1 MVSHGAVQC
10 CLMLGAV
17 LSFSLMETDDLHPP
31 LDTELVIGREM
42 RRIRERLGITQQE
55 LAERMIKN
63 GFRFH
68 QTQVAKME
76 RGERPIRVNEWIAI
90 ATALGMAPLDMLS
103 AAISANVSK
112 SKGSSQT
119 IAELEREKVAIE
131 RRIDVSGQVMDA
143 AAHEAAAARRAKE
156 AAESTLREVEERWAS
171 AQALHHQL
179 LAARGHLDR
188 RIFDMRALEVDALL
202 DGIEMSSEARDTDS
216 IGERLAAARKQAGMS
231 PEHMAIE
238 ASLTP
243 EVVRILEEPNYL
255 AKISSGLNKGSVDF
269 RENLDHRHNGMK
281 SAITRYAKVLNLD
294 ADQLIRQ
301 YENEVMKQGE

>member
-1 MVSHGAVQC
+1 
-10 CLMLGAV
+10 
-17 LSFSLMETDDLHPP
+17 
-31 LDTELVIGREM
+31 
-42 RRIRERLGITQQE
+42 
-55 LAERMIKN
+55 
-63 GFRFH
+63 
-68 QTQVAKME
+68 
-76 RGERPIRVNEWIAI
+76 
-90 ATALGMAPLDMLS
+90 
-103 AAISANVSK
+103 
-112 SKGSSQT
+112 
-119 IAELEREKVAIE
+119 
-131 RRIDVSGQVMDA
+131 
-143 AAHEAAAARRAKE
+143 
-156 AAESTLREVEERWAS
+156 
-171 AQALHHQL
+171 
-179 LAARGHLDR
+179 
-188 RIFDMRALEVDALL
+188 MRALEVDALL